1 MQTWIRNF
9 RPTAMLALFCIALAA
24 AGLDVPPLTGRVV
37 DRAGIFGAD
46 GTAKIE
52 QAIRQ
57 LENAT
62 GGGQMAVLTIPSLD
76 GASLEEFGIAVM
88 DKWKIGNKDKDDGII
103 LIIAAKDRKIR
114 FEVGYG
120 WEGQINDARAGDMI
134 RALGPYF
141 RENRYTDGVVNAV
154 GQVQQ
159 YVTGKAPAPLPSG
172 SSQKASRRKSDEP
185 SFLPV
190 IIFISIF
197 FGVFFF
203 FGRRGGRGGRGGGGF
218 YGSFGGGGGGF
229 GGGGGGGFSGG
240 GGRGGGG
247 GASGGW

>member
-1 MQTWIRNF
+1 MQNWIRNF
-9 RPTAMLALFCIALAA
+9 RPATVLALLCVALAA

-57 LENAT
+57 LESAT

-120 WEGQINDARAGDMI
+120 WEGPINDARAGDMI

-141 RENRYTDGVVNAV
+141 RENRYADGVVNAV

-159 YVTGKAPAPLPSG
+159 YVTGKAPAPRPSG
-172 SSQKASRRKSDEP
+172 SGQKASRRKSDEP
-185 SFLPV
+185 SFLPI
-190 IIFISIF
+190 IIFLSIF

-203 FGRRGGRGGRGGGGF
+203 FGRRGGRGGGGF
-218 YGSFGGGGGGF
+218 YGGFGGGF
-229 GGGGGGGFSGG
+229 GGGGGFSGG